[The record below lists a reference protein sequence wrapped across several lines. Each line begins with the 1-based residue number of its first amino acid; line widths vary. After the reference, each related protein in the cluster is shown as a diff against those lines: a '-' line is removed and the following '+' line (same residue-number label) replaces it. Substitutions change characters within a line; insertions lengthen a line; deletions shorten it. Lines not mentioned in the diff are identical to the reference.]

1 MGEMGC
7 PSLALVYILNL
18 RLRAEGCSDRVKKT
32 FIRELCFRESEI
44 AVRDF
49 LFFPLSPT
57 LCTTIAR

>member
-1 MGEMGC
+1 MGETC
-7 PSLALVYILNL
+7 PGKVYYIEL
-18 RLRAEGCSDRVKKT
+18 EMKSCCDPVKKT

-49 LFFPLSPT
+49 LFFSLSPT